1 MKTKKDISISLLIS
15 TLTISACQPINDA
28 QTQSQP
34 SNTDTAANT
43 KTIVSTTTQDN
54 NHPPVY
60 VTALDVS
67 SNEGNAAASEGVLNI
82 QHGCLYVDDMLVII
96 ASPYIRWT
104 DAPFTITD
112 GDRVAVRLGERVVV
126 GGSSTT
132 YQNILT
138 FDTPWQQPPKT
149 KCVAERAW
157 LANSIEPA

>member
-1 MKTKKDISISLLIS
+1 MCANKYGLLLVV
-15 TLTISACQPINDA
+15 LTISACQPINDT

-34 SNTDTAANT
+34 SNNDIAANT
-43 KTIVSTTTQDN
+43 KTIVSINAQDN
-54 NHPPVY
+54 NHLPVY

-82 QHGCLYVDDMLVII
+82 QHGCLYVDDMLLII

-104 DAPFTITD
+104 NAPFAISD
-112 GDRVAVRLGERVVV
+112 GDRAAVSLGKRVIV

-138 FDTPWQQPPKT
+138 FGTPWQQPPKT
-149 KCVAERAW
+149 ECVAERAW
-157 LANSIEPA
+157 LANSIEPT

>member
-1 MKTKKDISISLLIS
+1 MYANKYGLLLIA
-15 TLTISACQPINDA
+15 LTISACQPINNA

-34 SNTDTAANT
+34 IDTDTAANT
-43 KTIVSTTTQDN
+43 KTIASTNAQDN

-67 SNEGNAAASEGVLNI
+67 SSEGDAAASEGVLNI
-82 QHGCLYVDDMLVII
+82 QHGCLYVDDMLLIT

-104 DAPFTITD
+104 DAPFAIAD
-112 GDRVAVRLGERVVV
+112 GDRAAVRLGARVVV

-132 YQNILT
+132 YQNVLT
-138 FDTPWQQPPKT
+138 FDTSWQQPPKT
-149 KCVAERAW
+149 ECVAERAW